1 VRDRVPSVK
10 TKNLILI
17 HGAILRRERG
27 ASASPKSVLAAA
39 LFAACSAA
47 QAHEP
52 TILPEVEVTAAP
64 GLLLEEAAAASE
76 GTVTQREI
84 ASRPSIRPA
93 DVLELVPGMIV
104 TQHSG
109 AGKANQYFLRGFNLD
124 HGTDFSARVAGMPV
138 NMPTHAHGQGYL
150 DLNFMIPELVRRMD
164 YRKGPY
170 FADVGDFSSAGSVFI
185 DYYRVMPQAFAQLEA
200 GSYGY
205 RRALAAASP
214 RVGSGNLL
222 VAGELFY
229 DDGPWEV
236 PQDYRKLN
244 GVLSYSA
251 GNLANGWSVTAMG
264 YSGKWNATDQV
275 PVRALQSGLI
285 GRFGTIDASDGGET
299 SRYSLSGQWTR
310 SDGTT
315 ATSANAY
322 FIDYSLDLW
331 SNFTYFLNDP
341 VNGDQFQQSDRRKI
355 GGFDVAQRWQ
365 GRWNGI
371 EYENAVG
378 LSGRYDRI
386 NPVSLSLTRERQ
398 ELSVV
403 REDKVNQG
411 TAGLWVQNDTHWT
424 DWARTVLGLRA
435 EQFWFDVT
443 SSLQE
448 NSGRDSAGKLLP
460 KATLVLGPWAR
471 TELYANWGQGY
482 HSNDARGVLT
492 RINPDP
498 RDPGYLQPVEPVTP
512 LAKTTGYEVGLRSAP
527 GGGFQTTLALWRLDI
542 SSELLFVGDAGTT
555 EPSRPS
561 RRQGIEWY
569 AYWAP
574 WQWLAVDL
582 LYAYTKA
589 RFTDSDPVGDRV
601 PGAIGQAANGGVTL
615 FPWNGFFGS
624 LRARYFGAR
633 PLVED
638 NSVRSS
644 SSTLWNLRAG
654 YVFDKNWQVALDVI
668 NLFDAKVSDIDYFY
682 ESRLP
687 GEAAPVADIH
697 THPAVPRTYRL
708 VLTARF

>member
-1 VRDRVPSVK
+1 V
-10 TKNLILI
+10 
-17 HGAILRRERG
+17 
-27 ASASPKSVLAAA
+27 AAVGTA
-39 LFAACSAA
+39 H
-47 QAHEP
+47 AHEP
-52 TILPEVEVTAAP
+52 TVLPEVEVTAAP

-84 ASRPSIRPA
+84 VSRPSIRPA
-93 DVLELVPGMIV
+93 DILELVPGMIV

-170 FADVGDFSSAGSVFI
+170 YADVGDFSSAGSVFI
-185 DYYRVMPQAFAQLEA
+185 DYYRVMPQGFAQLEA
-200 GSYGY
+200 GNYGY

-214 RVGSGNLL
+214 QLGPGNLL

-244 GVLSYSA
+244 GVVSYSS
-251 GNLANGWSVTAMG
+251 GNLSNGWSVTAMG
-264 YSGKWNATDQV
+264 YQGKWNATDQV
-275 PVRALQSGLI
+275 PLRAIQSGQV
-285 GRFGTIDASDGGET
+285 GRFGTLDASDGGNT
-299 SRYSLSGQWTR
+299 HRYSLSGQWTR
-310 SDGTT
+310 SDASS

-322 FIDYSLDLW
+322 FIDYQLDLW

-355 GGFDVAQRWQ
+355 GGLDLAQRWQ
-365 GRWNGI
+365 GRWDAI
-371 EYENAVG
+371 EFENAIG
-378 LSGRYDRI
+378 FSGRYDRI
-386 NPVSLSLTRERQ
+386 NPVSLSLTKERQ
-398 ELSVV
+398 QLTVV
-403 REDKVNQG
+403 REDDVNQYSLG
-411 TAGLWVQNDTHWT
+411 IWAQNDTHWT
-424 DWARTVLGLRA
+424 NWVRTVLGLRG
-435 EQFWFDVT
+435 EQFHFDV
-443 SSLQE
+443 SSDRPE
-448 NSGRDSAGKLLP
+448 NSGSDSAFKLLP
-460 KATLVLGPWAR
+460 KASLILGPWAR
-471 TELYANWGQGY
+471 TEVYANWGQGY

-492 RINPDP
+492 TVNPDP
-498 RDPGYLQPVEPVTP
+498 RDPGFLQPVAPVTP

-527 GGGFQTTLALWRLDI
+527 FGGFQTTLALWRLDI

-561 RRQGIEWY
+561 RREGLEWY

-574 WQWLAVDL
+574 QSWLAFDL

-589 RFTDSDPVGDRV
+589 RFTDGDPVGDRV
-601 PGAIGQAANGGVTL
+601 PGAIEQAANGGVTV
-615 FPWNGFFGS
+615 FPWNGLFGS
-624 LRARYFGAR
+624 LRFRYFGAR

-638 NSVRSS
+638 NSVRSQ
-644 SSTLWNLRAG
+644 SSTIWNLRAG
-654 YVFDKNWQVALDVI
+654 YQFTKNWQLALDVI

-682 ESRLP
+682 ESQLP
-687 GEAAPVADIH
+687 GEVAPVADIH
-697 THPAVPRTYRL
+697 THPAIPRTYRL

>member
-1 VRDRVPSVK
+1 MA
-10 TKNLILI
+10 T
-17 HGAILRRERG
+17 RG
-27 ASASPKSVLAAA
+27 VAAAMALAASATTGTAR
-39 LFAACSAA
+39 
-47 QAHEP
+47 AHEP
-52 TILPEVEVTAAP
+52 TVLPEVEVTAAP
-64 GLLLEEAAAASE
+64 GLLLEEASAASE

-84 ASRPSIRPA
+84 VSRPSIRPA
-93 DVLELVPGMIV
+93 DVLELVPGVIV

-138 NMPTHAHGQGYL
+138 NMPSHAHGQGYL

-170 FADVGDFSSAGSVFI
+170 YADVGDFSSAGSVFI
-185 DYYRVMPQAFAQLEA
+185 DYFRVMPQNFAQLEY

-214 RVGSGNLL
+214 QLGPGNLL
-222 VAGELFY
+222 LAGELFH

-244 GVLSYSA
+244 GVASYSV
-251 GNLANGWSVTAMG
+251 GNVSNGWSITAMG
-264 YSGKWNATDQV
+264 YSGKWTATDQV
-275 PVRALQSGLI
+275 PLRALQSGLV
-285 GRFGTIDASDGGET
+285 GRFGTLDASDGGRT

-310 SDGTT
+310 SDATS

-355 GGFDVAQRWQ
+355 GGLDLAQRWQ
-365 GRWNGI
+365 GRWNAI
-371 EYENAVG
+371 EFENAVG
-378 LSGRYDRI
+378 FSGRYDRI
-386 NPVSLSLTRERQ
+386 NPVSLSLTKERQ
-398 ELSVV
+398 RLAVV
-403 REDKVNQG
+403 REDDVNQYSL
-411 TAGLWVQNDTHWT
+411 GLWAQNDTHWT
-424 DWARTVLGLRA
+424 DWARTVLGARA
-435 EQFWFDVT
+435 EQFRFDVA
-443 SSLQE
+443 SSLPE
-448 NSGRDSAGKLLP
+448 NSGAESAYKILP
-460 KATLVLGPWAR
+460 KATLVLGPWSR

-492 RINPDP
+492 RVNPDP
-498 RDPGYLQPVEPVTP
+498 RDPGFLQPVDPVTP
-512 LAKTTGYEVGLRSAP
+512 LAKTTGYELGLRSAP

-561 RRQGIEWY
+561 RREGVEWY
-569 AYWAP
+569 AYWAANP
-574 WQWLAVDL
+574 WLAFDL

-589 RFTDSDPVGDRV
+589 RFTDGDPAGDRV
-601 PGAIGQAANGGVTL
+601 PGAIEQAANGGVTV
-615 FPWNGFFGS
+615 FPWHGVFGS
-624 LRARYFGAR
+624 LRFRYFGAR

-654 YVFDKNWQVALDVI
+654 YAFDKTWQVALDVI

-687 GEAAPVADIH
+687 WEAAPVADIH
-697 THPAVPRTYRL
+697 THPAIPRTYRL